1 MKIRKRYVL
10 LILIALLPL
19 YFLIHPDDY
28 CFGVAE
34 LLIIGGLVILF
45 IIVFLVVVFNNL
57 YGISLKRE
65 LFNFRPLIIA
75 AVYAVSLY
83 LFINYHD
90 ENVFKTKKMV
100 FKIEENNTHNA
111 KITLF
116 TDKTFAFKTAYKE
129 YRCVNKGIFQLKNDT
144 LYLKTNHKLT
154 NNVVFDSV
162 YFYDKNKLVLFP
174 VQQKLSKFKKVIKP
188 LKKEVY
194 NYFSEE

>member
-1 MKIRKRYVL
+1 MKIRKRYLL

-34 LLIIGGLVILF
+34 LLIIGGLAILF
-45 IIVFLVVVFNNL
+45 IIVFLVVFFNNL

-65 LFNFRPLIIA
+65 LFDANPLIIA
-75 AVYAVSLY
+75 VVYAVFLY

-100 FKIEENNTHNA
+100 FKTEDSTTQNA

-116 TDKTFAFKTAYKE
+116 TDKTFEFKTVYRE
-129 YRCVNKGIFQLKNDT
+129 YRCVNKGVFRLTNDT
-144 LYLKTNHKLT
+144 LYLKTNHTL
-154 NNVVFDSV
+154 NNPMVFDSV
-162 YFYDKNKLVLFP
+162 YYYDKNALALKPMQEGL
-174 VQQKLSKFKKVIKP
+174 KIFKKAKKSR
-188 LKKEVY
+188 KKEVY